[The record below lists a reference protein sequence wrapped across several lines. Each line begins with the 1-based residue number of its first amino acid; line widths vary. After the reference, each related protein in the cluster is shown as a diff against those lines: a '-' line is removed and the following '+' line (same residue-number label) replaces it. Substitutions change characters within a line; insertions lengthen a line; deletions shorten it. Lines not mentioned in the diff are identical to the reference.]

1 MSIKDAAFEALKGV
15 NYPGF
20 SKDIVSLGAIEEI
33 ESSPGLLKVKMRP
46 IGGADENALKAL
58 AEEIHKALGDV
69 AESGEI
75 EITFGNQTGPK
86 HDHPPH
92 GEGENVFVRKQIAG
106 VKQVIPIISGKGGVG
121 KSTVAVNIASAL
133 VKLGNKVGL
142 LDLDIFGPSTHR
154 MLGVKDRLVAHDNKI
169 APSEAHGIKVVSVGM
184 AVAEDEALV
193 MRGPMVMKL
202 LNDLLNNVTWG
213 ELDYLIVDMPPGTGD
228 VPLSLAQQIAI
239 TGAVVVTTPQ
249 DISLIDVRRAVAMFR
264 QTQTRILGLIENMSY
279 YRCDNCGD
287 VAHIFG
293 SEGGAREAA
302 RLSIPLLGKIP
313 LTKSICEEAEAGN
326 PILDGDKHSELAK
339 VFEEI
344 AGKII
349 TAANVEETA
358 PTA

>member
-1 MSIKDAAFEALKGV
+1 MSIKEKALEALKSV

-20 SKDIVSLGAIEEI
+20 SKDIVSLGAVEEI

-46 IGGADENALKAL
+46 ISGADEKALEAL
-58 AEEIHKALGDV
+58 AERIHKALGDV

-75 EITFGNQTGPK
+75 EIAFGNQDAPK
-86 HDHPPH
+86 HEPH
-92 GEGENVFVRKQIAG
+92 QGEGENVFVRKQIAG
-106 VKQVIPIISGKGGVG
+106 VKRVIPVISGKGGVG
-121 KSTVAVNIASAL
+121 KSTVAVNIAHTLA
-133 VKLGNKVGL
+133 KLGNKVGL

-154 MLGVKDRLVAHDNKI
+154 MLGVKDRLLAHDNKI
-169 APSEAHGIKVVSVGM
+169 TPSEAHGIKLVSVGM
-184 AVAEDEALV
+184 AVEEDEALV

-202 LNDLLNNVTWG
+202 INDLLNNVSWG

-239 TGAVVVTTPQ
+239 SGAVVVTTPQ
-249 DISLIDVRRAVAMFR
+249 DISLIDVRRAVAMFVK
-264 QTQTRILGLIENMSY
+264 TETRILGLIENMSY

-302 RLSIPLLGKIP
+302 RLKLPLLGKIP
-313 LTKSICEEAEAGN
+313 LTKTICEGAEAGA
-326 PILDGDKHSELAK
+326 PIFAGEENAELAK

-344 AGKII
+344 AGKIV
-349 TAANVEETA
+349 TAVNAEEAGST
-358 PTA
+358 P